1 MPTYRAE
8 VTISRSQPAPSSR
21 ALTGELTECTSFEEQ
36 LFELGLEMRSELVS
50 GRINYFMQKGENV
63 KGRRNQWSRLFLSK
77 LF

>member
-36 LFELGLEMRSELVS
+36 LFEVGL
-50 GRINYFMQKGENV
+50 
-63 KGRRNQWSRLFLSK
+63 
-77 LF
+77 